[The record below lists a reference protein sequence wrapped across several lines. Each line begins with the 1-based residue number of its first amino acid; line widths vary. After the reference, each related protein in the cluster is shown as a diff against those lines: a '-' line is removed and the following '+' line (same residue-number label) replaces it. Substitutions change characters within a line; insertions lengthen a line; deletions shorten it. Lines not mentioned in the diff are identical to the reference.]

1 MLAHY
6 HGQAW
11 NAAAPA
17 RALDVSAST
26 TRRYL
31 DLLTDAFM
39 IRQLQPYYANI
50 AKRQVKAPKIYLR
63 DSGLLHQLLAIRTEG
78 ELMNHP
84 SLGASWEGFVIEQL
98 LAWLQPEE
106 AFFWSTHQGAEIDLV
121 LRQNGRWL
129 GVECKRTDAPR
140 LTRSIRI
147 ALDDLK
153 LEQIIVV
160 YPGQK
165 SYALDAQV
173 NVVPLRL
180 LGSEQD
186 AVAQFCRDLGY
197 EACEAK

>member
-1 MLAHY
+1 M
-6 HGQAW
+6 
-11 NAAAPA
+11 
-17 RALDVSAST
+17 
-26 TRRYL
+26 
-31 DLLTDAFM
+31 
-39 IRQLQPYYANI
+39 
-50 AKRQVKAPKIYLR
+50 R

-106 AFFWSTHQGAEIDLV
+106 AFFLSTHQGAEIDLV
-121 LRQNGRWL
+121 LRLNGRWL

-140 LTRSIRI
+140 LTRSICI

-153 LEQIIVV
+153 LERVVIV

-180 LGSEQD
+180 LGSAQD
-186 AVAQFCRDLGY
+186 AVAQFCRNPGY
-197 EACEAK
+197 EAK